1 MSLDN
6 HYQET
11 QAVWEST
18 VMLAGAVM
26 KQGPKTRG
34 VKIRKMSLDHTESF
48 CIKDILCQASKYALL
63 HVLVEWPRAKLTGPR
78 KPSGIVSI
86 AVLDT
91 D

>member
-1 MSLDN
+1 
-6 HYQET
+6 
-11 QAVWEST
+11 
-18 VMLAGAVM
+18 MLAGAVM

-63 HVLVEWPRAKLTGPR
+63 HVLVEWPRAKLTGLR